1 MSHIRMSTDGSK
13 ESFDNIQLVYWLW
26 LKLYETG
33 ILNIIDFRAKL
44 VVFRVENSNI
54 QSEISH

>member
-1 MSHIRMSTDGSK
+1 MSTDGSK